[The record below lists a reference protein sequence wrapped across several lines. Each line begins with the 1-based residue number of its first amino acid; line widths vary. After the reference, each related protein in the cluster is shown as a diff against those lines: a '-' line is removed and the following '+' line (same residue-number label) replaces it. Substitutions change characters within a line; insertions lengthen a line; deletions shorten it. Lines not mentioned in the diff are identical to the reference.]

1 MAKSGKIK
9 ELELKNINDQNTTLQ
24 KAVFDMGALEIEKA
38 QVMQKYKAAL
48 EVLEETKKELEAKYG
63 PVNINLKTGVWEEI
77 EQEESVVEEVSEEPA
92 EEEDCG
98 CEEKKEDCE
107 DCDDKE

>member
-9 ELELKNINDQNTTLQ
+9 EIELKNINEQNTDLQ
-24 KAVFDMGALEIEKA
+24 KAVFDLGRLEIEKN
-38 QVMQKYKAAL
+38 QVMQKYESAL
-48 EVLEETKKELEAKYG
+48 KVLEETKKELEGKYG
-63 PVNINLKTGVWEEI
+63 AVNINLKTGVWEEV
-77 EQEESVVEEVSEEPA
+77 ELPELKKVEAEE

-98 CEEKKEDCE
+98 CEEKKDDCE